1 MQHLLIMS
9 GRRAEALR
17 ESLANIAQSPI
28 ARKRKLCG
36 VGRCEVQA
44 AVSPLVG
51 LSEGAC
57 LGPRHLYGPTTDR
70 EWRGES

>member
-9 GRRAEALR
+9 DRRVEALR

-28 ARKRKLCG
+28 ARKRKPCG
-36 VGRCEVQA
+36 VGRLELQA
-44 AVSPLVG
+44 VVSPLVG
-51 LSEGAC
+51 LSEGAW
-57 LGPRHLYGPTTDR
+57 LGPMHLYGPTTDR